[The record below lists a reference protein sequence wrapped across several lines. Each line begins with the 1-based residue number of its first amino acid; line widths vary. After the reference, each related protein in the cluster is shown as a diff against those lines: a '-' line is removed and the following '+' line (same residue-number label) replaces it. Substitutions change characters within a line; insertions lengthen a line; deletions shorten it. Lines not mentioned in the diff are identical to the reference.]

1 MACPFCF
8 SREGRID
15 YLRYPMNRFPQLL
28 VILAALA
35 LGVLGGHF
43 LWKAPATELPTSW
56 IHIATDSG
64 KRIPFKTVMTKTS
77 GTKVIQLDSGN
88 PAHQAI
94 SKAITK
100 ISTRVSE
107 ELSMEN
113 SSAHEQRRINEVS
126 ALFESALKSGL
137 DALPDFSCQ
146 IPPTSTGKQQRF
158 GYPDLRVEHL
168 PTQTVAYLDPKLFQ
182 HDSQQSSLR
191 TFYYEAASENSK
203 VTEDALHLLL
213 GFPHDGN
220 NGRWKF
226 GKAQLVDLSGLNLK
240 LKVEFSASNK
250 DLYSQ

>member
-1 MACPFCF
+1 
-8 SREGRID
+8 
-15 YLRYPMNRFPQLL
+15 MNRFPQLL

-43 LWKAPATELPTSW
+43 LWKAPATEPTPTW
-56 IHIATDSG
+56 IDIATDSG
-64 KRIPFKTVMTKTS
+64 KRIPLKTVMTQTS
-77 GTKVIQLDSGN
+77 GTRVIPLDSGN

-94 SKAITK
+94 SRAVTK
-100 ISTRVSE
+100 ISSLVSK
-107 ELSMEN
+107 ELSLEG
-113 SSAHEQRRINEVS
+113 SPAHEKRRINEVS
-126 ALFESALKSGL
+126 ALFENALKSGL

-146 IPPTSTGKQQRF
+146 IPPTSTGKQQRS

-191 TFYYEAASENSK
+191 TFYYEATSESSK

-220 NGRWKF
+220 NGQWKF
-226 GKAQLVDLSGLNLK
+226 GKAKLVDLSGLSLK

>member
-1 MACPFCF
+1 
-8 SREGRID
+8 
-15 YLRYPMNRFPQLL
+15 MNRFPQLL

-35 LGVLGGHF
+35 LGALGGQL
-43 LWKAPATELPTSW
+43 LWKSPVAESSTPW
-56 IHIATDSG
+56 VDIATDSG
-64 KRIPFKTVMTKTS
+64 KRIPLKTVMAQTT
-77 GTKVIQLDSGN
+77 GTRVIPLDSDN

-94 SKAITK
+94 SKAVTK
-100 ISTRVSE
+100 ISTLVSE
-107 ELSMEN
+107 ELSLEG
-113 SSAHEQRRINEVS
+113 SPAHEQRRINEVS
-126 ALFESALKSGL
+126 ALFENALKSGL

-146 IPPTSTGKQQRF
+146 IPPTSTGKQQRS
-158 GYPDLRVEHL
+158 GYPDLRVEYL

-182 HDSQQSSLR
+182 HDSKQSGLR
-191 TFYYEAASENSK
+191 TFYYEATSDNSK

-250 DLYSQ
+250 DLYPQ

>member
-1 MACPFCF
+1 
-8 SREGRID
+8 
-15 YLRYPMNRFPQLL
+15 MNRFPQLL

-35 LGVLGGHF
+35 LGALGGHF
-43 LWKAPATELPTSW
+43 LWKAPATEPTPTW
-56 IHIATDSG
+56 IDIATDSG
-64 KRIPFKTVMTKTS
+64 KRIPLKTVMTQTS
-77 GTKVIQLDSGN
+77 GTRVIPLDSGN

-94 SKAITK
+94 SRAVTK
-100 ISTRVSE
+100 ISSLVSK
-107 ELSMEN
+107 ELSLEG
-113 SSAHEQRRINEVS
+113 SPAHEKRRINEVS
-126 ALFESALKSGL
+126 ALFENALKSGL
-137 DALPDFSCQ
+137 NALPDFSCQ
-146 IPPTSTGKQQRF
+146 IPPTSTGKQQRS

-182 HDSQQSSLR
+182 RNSQQSSLR
-191 TFYYEAASENSK
+191 TFYYEATSENSK

-220 NGRWKF
+220 NGHWKF